1 MTKVNITI
9 NGQQLEVDASMTILE
24 AAESAGIEIP
34 TFCHDPELTRVGA
47 CRICVVEVA
56 GARNLPAACTTPV
69 SEGMVIET
77 ESERVI
83 KARRV
88 NLQLIWANHPQ
99 DCLTCEKTGS
109 CKLQDYSYRY
119 NVT

>member
-47 CRICVVEVA
+47 CRIPC
-56 GARNLPAACTTPV
+56 G
-69 SEGMVIET
+69 
-77 ESERVI
+77 
-83 KARRV
+83 
-88 NLQLIWANHPQ
+88 
-99 DCLTCEKTGS
+99 
-109 CKLQDYSYRY
+109 
-119 NVT
+119 